1 MRTFLSV
8 LGLSTFAAVVFIS
21 HGSAAIQSG
30 SRMLSHDVYFSLND
44 RSPAAAERLVAACKK
59 YLADHPGVVRFD
71 AGVLVPELQREV
83 NDRDFDVSLHLLF
96 KDKASHDAYQSA
108 SKHIQFIAENRDGW
122 KKVRVFDS
130 WVLAT
135 GHAAAA
141 EKK

>member
-1 MRTFLSV
+1 MA
-8 LGLSTFAAVVFIS
+8 AAVVFMS
-21 HGSAAIQSG
+21 RGNAASPSS
-30 SRMLSHDVYFSLND
+30 SRMLSHDVYFTLND
-44 RSPAAAERLVAACKK
+44 RSPAAAERLVGACRK
-59 YLADHPGVVRFD
+59 YLADHPGVVGFD
-71 AGVLVPELQREV
+71 AGVLASEFQRDV

-108 SKHIQFIAENRDGW
+108 PKHLQFIAENQDTW

-135 GHAAAA
+135 GPGVAA